1 MNRKLRDLLL
11 DIDIISQIGS
21 FDLTICDIVFDSRKV
36 KKDSLF
42 VAQKGTQIDGHD
54 FIDSAIKD
62 GASVVVL
69 EQMPN
74 QIKENVTYL
83 QVADSSKALAL
94 LAKNYYEDPS
104 SKLKLIGITGTNGKT
119 TTVTLSYNLF
129 KSLGYECGLISTIV
143 NKIGNREIA
152 STHTTPDSLSL
163 NKLLN
168 EMVESGCEYV
178 FMEVSSHAV
187 DQHRI
192 WGLTYFGGVFS
203 NITHDHLDYHKTFS
217 NYINA
222 KKGFFDSLNEKAFS
236 LTNIDDRNGEKMLES
251 TKSRKFTYSLS
262 RMADYNAKV
271 IENSFF
277 GLLLNINGKEVS
289 TQLVGQFNAYNLLAI
304 YSIAELCGL
313 KQEEILVGLS
323 KLKAANGRF
332 ETYRLKNASTAIID
346 YAHTPDAL
354 LNVISTINEIKL
366 AGKLITV
373 VGCGGNRDKTKRPQM
388 AKIAQEGSDI
398 VILTSDNPRF
408 ENPNDIIE
416 DMKKGVVDN
425 ENLFCIIDRRQAIK
439 LASQLAKDKSDII
452 LIAGKGHETY
462 QEIEGVKHH
471 FDDKE
476 EVLKY

>member
-11 DIDIISQIGS
+11 GINIIKQIGEI
-21 FDLTICDIVFDSRKV
+21 DRLVCGIVFDSRKV

-54 FIDSAIKD
+54 FIDSAISD

-83 QVADSSKALAL
+83 QVEDSSKALAL
-94 LAKNYYEDPS
+94 LARNYYDNPS

-143 NKIGNREIA
+143 NKIGDREIA

-192 WGLTYFGGVFS
+192 WGLTYYGGVFS

-408 ENPNDIIE
+408 ENPDDIIE

-425 ENLFCIIDRRQAIK
+425 EQLFCITDRRQAIK

-476 EVLKY
+476 EILKY

>member
-1 MNRKLRDLLL
+1 
-11 DIDIISQIGS
+11 
-21 FDLTICDIVFDSRKV
+21 VF
-36 KKDSLF
+36 
-42 VAQKGTQIDGHD
+42 I
-54 FIDSAIKD
+54 
-62 GASVVVL
+62 
-69 EQMPN
+69 
-74 QIKENVTYL
+74 
-83 QVADSSKALAL
+83 
-94 LAKNYYEDPS
+94 
-104 SKLKLIGITGTNGKT
+104 
-119 TTVTLSYNLF
+119 
-129 KSLGYECGLISTIV
+129 
-143 NKIGNREIA
+143 
-152 STHTTPDSLSL
+152 
-163 NKLLN
+163 
-168 EMVESGCEYV
+168 
-178 FMEVSSHAV
+178 
-187 DQHRI
+187 
-192 WGLTYFGGVFS
+192 
-203 NITHDHLDYHKTFS
+203 NITHDHFDYHKTFT

-408 ENPNDIIE
+408 ENPDDIIE

-425 ENLFCIIDRRQAIK
+425 EKLFCITDRRQAIK
-439 LASQLAKDKSDII
+439 LASQLAKDQSDII

-476 EVLKY
+476 EILKY

>member
-42 VAQKGTQIDGHD
+42 VAQKGTQIDGHN
-54 FIDSAIKD
+54 FIDSAIND

-69 EQMPN
+69 EQMPE
-74 QIKENVTYL
+74 QIKEGVTYL
-83 QVADSSKALAL
+83 KVENSSKALAL
-94 LAKNYYEDPS
+94 LARNYYDNPS

-143 NKIGNREIA
+143 NKIGNREIV

-168 EMVESGCEYV
+168 EMVECGCEYV

-187 DQHRI
+187 DQYRI
-192 WGLTYFGGVFS
+192 WGLSYYGGVFS
-203 NITHDHLDYHKTFS
+203 NITHDHLDYHKTFA

-222 KKGFFDSLNEKAFS
+222 KKGFFDSLSEKAFS
-236 LTNIDDRNGEKMLES
+236 LTNIDDRNGEKMLET
-251 TKSRKFTYSLS
+251 TKSKKFTYSLS
-262 RMADYNAKV
+262 RISDYKAKI

-332 ETYRLKNASTAIID
+332 ETYRLKNGATAIID

-366 AGKLITV
+366 EGKLITV
-373 VGCGGNRDKTKRPQM
+373 VGCGGNRDKTKRPEM
-388 AKIAQEGSDI
+388 AKIAQEGSNI

-408 ENPNDIIE
+408 ENPDDIIE

-425 ENLFCIIDRRQAIK
+425 ESLFCITDRRQAIK
-439 LASQLAKDKSDII
+439 LASQLAKDKADIV

>member
-11 DIDIISQIGS
+11 GINIIKQIGEI
-21 FDLTICDIVFDSRKV
+21 DKPICDIVFDSRKV

-54 FIDSAIKD
+54 FIDSAIND

-74 QIKENVTYL
+74 QIKENITYL
-83 QVADSSKALAL
+83 QVEDSSKALAL
-94 LAKNYYEDPS
+94 LARNYYDDPS

-129 KSLGYECGLISTIV
+129 KCLGYECGLISTIV
-143 NKIGNREIA
+143 NKIGNKEII
-152 STHTTPDSLSL
+152 STHTTPDTLSL

-168 EMVESGCEYV
+168 EMVECGCEYV

-187 DQHRI
+187 SQNRI

-222 KKGFFDSLNEKAFS
+222 KKGFFDLLNEKAFS

-304 YSIAELCGL
+304 YAIAELCGL

-366 AGKLITV
+366 EGKLITV
-373 VGCGGNRDKTKRPQM
+373 VGCGGNRDKTKRPEM

-408 ENPNDIIE
+408 ENPEEIIE

-425 ENLFCIIDRRQAIK
+425 ENLFCITDRRQAIK
-439 LASQLAKDKSDII
+439 LATQLAKDKNDII

>member
-11 DIDIISQIGS
+11 GINIIKQIGEIDR
-21 FDLTICDIVFDSRKV
+21 FVCGIVFDSRKV

-54 FIDSAIKD
+54 FIDSAISD

-83 QVADSSKALAL
+83 QVEDSSKALAL
-94 LAKNYYEDPS
+94 LARNYYDNPS

-143 NKIGNREIA
+143 NKIGDREIA

-192 WGLTYFGGVFS
+192 WGLTYYGGVFS

-408 ENPNDIIE
+408 ENPDDIIE

-425 ENLFCIIDRRQAIK
+425 EKLFCITDRRQAIR

-476 EVLKY
+476 EILKY

>member
-1 MNRKLRDLLL
+1 MILRNILL
-11 DIDIISQIGS
+11 DLEVIEQIGNLDIS
-21 FDLTICDIVFDSRKV
+21 ICDIVFDSRKV
-36 KKDSLF
+36 QEGSLF
-42 VAQKGTQIDGHD
+42 VAQRGTQIDGHN
-54 FIDSAIKD
+54 FIESAIKD
-62 GASVVVL
+62 GAKAIVL

-74 QIKENVTYL
+74 EIQEGIAYIKVENS
-83 QVADSSKALAL
+83 AKALAI
-94 LAKNYYEDPS
+94 LARNYYDNPS

-143 NKIGNREIA
+143 NRIGDREVV
-152 STHTTPDSLSL
+152 STHTTPDALSL

-168 EMVESGCEYV
+168 EMVENSCEYV

-187 DQHRI
+187 DQYRI
-192 WGLTYFGGVFS
+192 WGLSYYGGVFS
-203 NITHDHLDYHKTFS
+203 NITHDHLDYHKTFA

-222 KKGFFDSLNEKAFS
+222 KKGFFDSLSAKAFS
-236 LTNIDDRNGEKMLES
+236 LTNIDDKNGEKMLEA
-251 TKSRKFTYSLS
+251 TKSKKYTYSLS
-262 RMADYNAKV
+262 RMADFKAKI

-289 TQLVGQFNAYNLLAI
+289 TQLVGEFNAYNLLAI

-313 KQEEILVGLS
+313 NQEEILLGLS
-323 KLKAANGRF
+323 KLKAAAGRF
-332 ETYRLKNASTAIID
+332 ETYRLKNGAVAIID

-366 AGKLITV
+366 GGKLITL
-373 VGCGGNRDKTKRPQM
+373 VGCGGNRDKTKRPEM
-388 AKIAQEGSDI
+388 AKIAQEGSDV

-408 ENPNDIIE
+408 ENPDDIIE
-416 DMKKGVVDN
+416 DMKKGVIDN
-425 ENLFCIIDRRQAIK
+425 ESLFCITDRRQAIK
-439 LASQLAKDKSDII
+439 LASQLAKDKNDII
-452 LIAGKGHETY
+452 LVAGKGHETY
-462 QEIEGVKHH
+462 QEISGVKYH

>member
-11 DIDIISQIGS
+11 GINIIKQIGEI
-21 FDLTICDIVFDSRKV
+21 DRLVCGIVFDSRKV

-54 FIDSAIKD
+54 FIDSAISD

-83 QVADSSKALAL
+83 QVEDSSKALAF
-94 LAKNYYEDPS
+94 LARNYYDNPS

-289 TQLVGQFNAYNLLAI
+289 TQLVGQFNAYNLVAI

-366 AGKLITV
+366 VGKLITV

-408 ENPNDIIE
+408 ENPDDIIE

-425 ENLFCIIDRRQAIK
+425 ENLFCITDRRQAIK

>member
-11 DIDIISQIGS
+11 GINIIKQIGEI
-21 FDLTICDIVFDSRKV
+21 DRLVCGIVFDSRKV

-54 FIDSAIKD
+54 FIDSAIND

-74 QIKENVTYL
+74 QIKENITYL
-83 QVADSSKALAL
+83 QVEDSAKALAL
-94 LAKNYYEDPS
+94 LARNYYDDPS

-129 KSLGYECGLISTIV
+129 KCLGYECGLISTIV
-143 NKIGNREIA
+143 NKIGNKEII

-168 EMVESGCEYV
+168 EMVECGCEYV

-187 DQHRI
+187 SQNRI
-192 WGLTYFGGVFS
+192 WGLTYYGGVFS

-222 KKGFFDSLNEKAFS
+222 KKGFFDLLNEKAFS

-366 AGKLITV
+366 QGKLITV
-373 VGCGGNRDKTKRPQM
+373 VGCGGNRDKTKRPEM

-408 ENPNDIIE
+408 ENPEDIIE

-425 ENLFCIIDRRQAIK
+425 ENLFCITDRRQAIK
-439 LASQLAKDKSDII
+439 LATQLAKDKNDII

-462 QEIEGVKHH
+462 QEIDGVKYH

-476 EVLKY
+476 EILKY

>member
-1 MNRKLRDLLL
+1 MNRKLRDLLS
-11 DIDIISQIGS
+11 DINIIKQIGET
-21 FDLTICDIVFDSRKV
+21 DKPICDIVFDSRMV

-54 FIDSAIKD
+54 FIDSAIND

-74 QIKENVTYL
+74 QIKENITYL
-83 QVADSSKALAL
+83 QVEDSSKALAL
-94 LAKNYYEDPS
+94 LARNYYDDPS

-129 KSLGYECGLISTIV
+129 KCLGYECGLISTIV
-143 NKIGNREIA
+143 NKIGNKEII

-168 EMVESGCEYV
+168 EMVECGCEYV

-187 DQHRI
+187 SQNRI
-192 WGLTYFGGVFS
+192 WGLTYYGGVFS

-222 KKGFFDSLNEKAFS
+222 KKGFFDLLNEKAFS

-332 ETYRLKNASTAIID
+332 ATYRLKNASTAIID

-366 AGKLITV
+366 EGKLITV
-373 VGCGGNRDKTKRPQM
+373 VGCGGNRDKTKRPEM
-388 AKIAQEGSDI
+388 AKIAQERSDI

-408 ENPNDIIE
+408 ENPEDIIE

-425 ENLFCIIDRRQAIK
+425 ENLFCITDRRQAIK
-439 LASQLAKDKSDII
+439 LATQLAKDKNDII

-462 QEIEGVKHH
+462 QEIDGVKYH

-476 EVLKY
+476 EILKY

>member
-1 MNRKLRDLLL
+1 MILRNILL
-11 DIDIISQIGS
+11 DLEVIEQIGNLDIS
-21 FDLTICDIVFDSRKV
+21 ICDIVFDSRKV
-36 KKDSLF
+36 QEGSLF
-42 VAQKGTQIDGHD
+42 VAQRGTQIDGHN
-54 FIDSAIKD
+54 FIESAIKD
-62 GASVVVL
+62 GAKAIVL

-74 QIKENVTYL
+74 EIQEGIAYIKVENS
-83 QVADSSKALAL
+83 AKALAI
-94 LAKNYYEDPS
+94 LARNYYDNPS

-143 NKIGNREIA
+143 NRIGDREVV
-152 STHTTPDSLSL
+152 STHTTPDALSL

-168 EMVESGCEYV
+168 EMVESSCEYV

-187 DQHRI
+187 DQYRI
-192 WGLTYFGGVFS
+192 WGLSYYGGVFS
-203 NITHDHLDYHKTFS
+203 NITHDHLDYHKTFA

-222 KKGFFDSLNEKAFS
+222 KKGFFDSLSAKAFS
-236 LTNIDDRNGEKMLES
+236 LTNIDDKNGEKMVEA
-251 TKSRKFTYSLS
+251 TKSKKYTYSLS
-262 RMADYNAKV
+262 RMADFKAKI

-289 TQLVGQFNAYNLLAI
+289 TQLVGEFNAYNLLAI

-313 KQEEILVGLS
+313 KQEEILLGLS
-323 KLKAANGRF
+323 KLKAAAGRF
-332 ETYRLKNASTAIID
+332 ETYRLKNGAVAIID

-366 AGKLITV
+366 GGKLITL
-373 VGCGGNRDKTKRPQM
+373 VGCGGNRDKTKRPEM
-388 AKIAQEGSDI
+388 AKIAQVGSDV

-408 ENPNDIIE
+408 ENPDDIIE
-416 DMKKGVVDN
+416 DMKKGVIDN
-425 ENLFCIIDRRQAIK
+425 ESLFCITDRRQAIK
-439 LASQLAKDKSDII
+439 LASQLAKDKNDII
-452 LIAGKGHETY
+452 LVAGKGHETY
-462 QEIEGVKHH
+462 QEISGVKHH

>member
-1 MNRKLRDLLL
+1 MILRNILL
-11 DIDIISQIGS
+11 DLEVIEQIGNLDIS
-21 FDLTICDIVFDSRKV
+21 ICDIVFDSRKV
-36 KKDSLF
+36 QEGSLF
-42 VAQKGTQIDGHD
+42 VAQRGTQIDGHN
-54 FIDSAIKD
+54 FIESAIKD
-62 GASVVVL
+62 GAKAIVL

-74 QIKENVTYL
+74 EIQEGIAYIKVENS
-83 QVADSSKALAL
+83 AKALAI
-94 LAKNYYEDPS
+94 LARNYYDNPS

-143 NKIGNREIA
+143 NRIGDREVV
-152 STHTTPDSLSL
+152 STHTTPDALSL

-168 EMVESGCEYV
+168 EMVESSCEYV

-187 DQHRI
+187 DQYRI
-192 WGLTYFGGVFS
+192 WGLSYYGGVFS
-203 NITHDHLDYHKTFS
+203 NITHDHLDYHKTFA

-222 KKGFFDSLNEKAFS
+222 KKGFFDSLSAKAFS
-236 LTNIDDRNGEKMLES
+236 LTNIDDKNGEKMVEA
-251 TKSRKFTYSLS
+251 TKSKKYTYSLS
-262 RMADYNAKV
+262 RMADFKAKI

-289 TQLVGQFNAYNLLAI
+289 TQLVGEFNAYNLLAI

-313 KQEEILVGLS
+313 KQEEILLGLS
-323 KLKAANGRF
+323 KLKAAAGRF
-332 ETYRLKNASTAIID
+332 ETYRLKNGAVAIID

-366 AGKLITV
+366 GGKLITL
-373 VGCGGNRDKTKRPQM
+373 VGCGGNRDKTKRPEM
-388 AKIAQEGSDI
+388 AKIAQEGSDV

-408 ENPNDIIE
+408 ENPDDIIE
-416 DMKKGVVDN
+416 DMKKGVIDN
-425 ENLFCIIDRRQAIK
+425 ESLFCITDRRQAIK
-439 LASQLAKDKSDII
+439 LASQLAKDKNDII
-452 LIAGKGHETY
+452 LVAGKGHETY
-462 QEIEGVKHH
+462 QEISGVKYH

>member
-1 MNRKLRDLLL
+1 MKINLRDLLL
-11 DIDIISQIGS
+11 DIEVIEQKGSLDVSISE
-21 FDLTICDIVFDSRKV
+21 IVFDSRKV

-42 VAQKGTQIDGHD
+42 VAQKGTQIDGHN
-54 FIDSAIKD
+54 FIDSAIDD

-69 EQMPN
+69 EQMPE
-74 QIKENVTYL
+74 QIKEGITYL
-83 QVADSSKALAL
+83 KVKDSSKALAL
-94 LAKNYYEDPS
+94 LARNYYDNPS

-143 NKIGNREIA
+143 NKIGDREIV

-168 EMVESGCEYV
+168 DMVEARCEYV

-187 DQHRI
+187 DQNRI
-192 WGLTYFGGVFS
+192 FGLTYYGGVFS
-203 NITHDHLDYHKTFS
+203 NITHDHLDYHKTFA

-222 KKGFFDSLNEKAFS
+222 KKGFFDSLSKEAFS

-262 RMADYNAKV
+262 RMADYNAKI

-313 KQEEILVGLS
+313 KQEEILV
-323 KLKAANGRF
+323 
-332 ETYRLKNASTAIID
+332 
-346 YAHTPDAL
+346 
-354 LNVISTINEIKL
+354 
-366 AGKLITV
+366 
-373 VGCGGNRDKTKRPQM
+373 
-388 AKIAQEGSDI
+388 
-398 VILTSDNPRF
+398 
-408 ENPNDIIE
+408 
-416 DMKKGVVDN
+416 
-425 ENLFCIIDRRQAIK
+425 
-439 LASQLAKDKSDII
+439 
-452 LIAGKGHETY
+452 
-462 QEIEGVKHH
+462 
-471 FDDKE
+471 
-476 EVLKY
+476 

>member
-1 MNRKLRDLLL
+1 MKISLRNILL
-11 DIDIISQIGS
+11 DLEVIEQIGNLDIS
-21 FDLTICDIVFDSRKV
+21 ICDIVFDSRKV
-36 KKDSLF
+36 QEGSLF
-42 VAQKGTQIDGHD
+42 VAQKGTQIDGHN
-54 FIDSAIKD
+54 FIESAIKD
-62 GASVVVL
+62 GAKVIVL

-74 QIKENVTYL
+74 ELQEGVTYIK
-83 QVADSSKALAL
+83 VENSAKALAI
-94 LAKNYYEDPS
+94 LARNYYDNPS

-143 NKIGNREIA
+143 NRIGDREVV
-152 STHTTPDSLSL
+152 STHTTPDALSL

-168 EMVESGCEYV
+168 EMVENSCEYV

-187 DQHRI
+187 DQYRI
-192 WGLTYFGGVFS
+192 WGLSYYGGVFS
-203 NITHDHLDYHKTFS
+203 NITHDHLDYHKTFA

-222 KKGFFDSLNEKAFS
+222 KKGFFDSLSANAFS
-236 LTNIDDRNGEKMLES
+236 LTNIDDKNGEKMVES
-251 TKSRKFTYSLS
+251 TKSKKYTYSLS
-262 RMADYNAKV
+262 RMADFKAKI

-289 TQLVGQFNAYNLLAI
+289 TQLVGEFNAYNLLAI

-313 KQEEILVGLS
+313 KQEEILLGLS
-323 KLKAANGRF
+323 KLKAAAGRF
-332 ETYRLKNASTAIID
+332 ETYRLKTGAVAIID

-366 AGKLITV
+366 GGKLITL
-373 VGCGGNRDKTKRPQM
+373 VGCGGNRDKTKRPEM
-388 AKIAQEGSDI
+388 ARIAQEGSDI

-408 ENPNDIIE
+408 ENPDDIIE
-416 DMKKGVVDN
+416 DMKKGVIDN
-425 ENLFCIIDRRQAIK
+425 ESLFCITDRRQAIK
-439 LASQLAKDKSDII
+439 LASQLAKDKNDII
-452 LIAGKGHETY
+452 LVAGKGHETY
-462 QEIEGVKHH
+462 QEISGVKHH

>member
-42 VAQKGTQIDGHD
+42 VAQKGTQIDGHS
-54 FIDSAIKD
+54 FIDSAIND

-69 EQMPN
+69 EQMPE

-94 LAKNYYEDPS
+94 LARNYYDNPS

-129 KSLGYECGLISTIV
+129 KNLGYECGLISTIV
-143 NKIGNREIA
+143 NKIGDREIA

-168 EMVESGCEYV
+168 EMVDCGCEYV

-192 WGLTYFGGVFS
+192 WGLTYYGGVFS
-203 NITHDHLDYHKTFS
+203 NITHDHLDYHKTFA

-262 RMADYNAKV
+262 RMADYKAKI

-332 ETYRLKNASTAIID
+332 ETYRLKNGVTAIID

-366 AGKLITV
+366 EGKLITV
-373 VGCGGNRDKTKRPQM
+373 VGCGGNRDKTKRPEM
-388 AKIAQEGSDI
+388 AKIAQEGSNI

-408 ENPNDIIE
+408 ENPDAIIE

-425 ENLFCIIDRRQAIK
+425 ESLFCITDRRQAIK
-439 LASQLAKDKSDII
+439 LASQLAKDKNDII

>member
-1 MNRKLRDLLL
+1 MKINLRDLLL
-11 DIDIISQIGS
+11 DIEVIEQKGS
-21 FDLTICDIVFDSRKV
+21 LDVSICEIVFDSRKV

-143 NKIGNREIA
+143 NKIGNREIV

-192 WGLTYFGGVFS
+192 WGLTYYGGVFS

-262 RMADYNAKV
+262 RMADYKAKI

-354 LNVISTINEIKL
+354 LNVISTINEIKF

-408 ENPNDIIE
+408 ENPDDIIE

-425 ENLFCIIDRRQAIK
+425 ENLFCITDRRQAIK

>member
-1 MNRKLRDLLL
+1 MKISLRNILL
-11 DIDIISQIGS
+11 DLEVIEQIGNLDIS
-21 FDLTICDIVFDSRKV
+21 ICDIVFDSRKV
-36 KKDSLF
+36 QEGSLF
-42 VAQKGTQIDGHD
+42 VAQKGTQIDGHN
-54 FIDSAIKD
+54 FIESAVKD
-62 GASVVVL
+62 GAKAIVL

-74 QIKENVTYL
+74 ELQEGVTYIK
-83 QVADSSKALAL
+83 VENSAKALAI
-94 LAKNYYEDPS
+94 LARNYYDNPS

-143 NKIGNREIA
+143 NRIGDREVV
-152 STHTTPDSLSL
+152 STHTTPDALSL

-168 EMVESGCEYV
+168 EMVENSCEYV

-187 DQHRI
+187 DQYRI
-192 WGLTYFGGVFS
+192 WGLSYYGGVFS
-203 NITHDHLDYHKTFS
+203 NITHDHLDYHKTFA

-222 KKGFFDSLNEKAFS
+222 KKGFFDSLSANAFS
-236 LTNIDDRNGEKMLES
+236 LTNIDDKNGEKMVES
-251 TKSRKFTYSLS
+251 TKSKKYTYSLS
-262 RMADYNAKV
+262 RMADFKAKI

-289 TQLVGQFNAYNLLAI
+289 TQLVGEFNAYNLLAI

-313 KQEEILVGLS
+313 KQEEILLGLS
-323 KLKAANGRF
+323 KLKAAAGRF
-332 ETYRLKNASTAIID
+332 ETYRLKTGAVAIID

-366 AGKLITV
+366 GGKLITL
-373 VGCGGNRDKTKRPQM
+373 VGCGGNRDKTKRPEM
-388 AKIAQEGSDI
+388 ARIAQEGSDI

-408 ENPNDIIE
+408 ENPDDIIE
-416 DMKKGVVDN
+416 DMKKGVIDN
-425 ENLFCIIDRRQAIK
+425 ESLFCITDRRQAIK
-439 LASQLAKDKSDII
+439 LASQLAKDKNDII
-452 LIAGKGHETY
+452 LVAGKGHETY
-462 QEIEGVKHH
+462 QEISGVKHH

>member
-1 MNRKLRDLLL
+1 MKINLRDLLL
-11 DIDIISQIGS
+11 DIEVIEQIGNLDVS
-21 FDLTICDIVFDSRKV
+21 ICEIVFDSRKV

-42 VAQKGTQIDGHD
+42 VAQKGTQIDGHN
-54 FIDSAIKD
+54 FIDSAIDD

-69 EQMPN
+69 EQMPE
-74 QIKENVTYL
+74 QIKEGITYL
-83 QVADSSKALAL
+83 KVKDSSKALAL
-94 LAKNYYEDPS
+94 LARNYYDNPS

-143 NKIGNREIA
+143 NKIGDREIV

-168 EMVESGCEYV
+168 DMVKARCEYV

-187 DQHRI
+187 DQNRI
-192 WGLTYFGGVFS
+192 FGLTYYGGIFS
-203 NITHDHLDYHKTFS
+203 NITHDHLDYHKTFA

-222 KKGFFDSLNEKAFS
+222 KKGFFDSLSKEAFS

-262 RMADYNAKV
+262 RMADYNAKI

-332 ETYRLKNASTAIID
+332 ETYRLKNGATAIID

-366 AGKLITV
+366 EGKLITV
-373 VGCGGNRDKTKRPQM
+373 VGCGGNRDKTKRPEM
-388 AKIAQEGSDI
+388 AKIAQEGSNI

-408 ENPNDIIE
+408 ENPDAIIE

-425 ENLFCIIDRRQAIK
+425 ESLFCITDRRQAIK

-452 LIAGKGHETY
+452 LVAGKGHETY

>member
-1 MNRKLRDLLL
+1 
-11 DIDIISQIGS
+11 
-21 FDLTICDIVFDSRKV
+21 
-36 KKDSLF
+36 
-42 VAQKGTQIDGHD
+42 
-54 FIDSAIKD
+54 
-62 GASVVVL
+62 
-69 EQMPN
+69 
-74 QIKENVTYL
+74 
-83 QVADSSKALAL
+83 
-94 LAKNYYEDPS
+94 
-104 SKLKLIGITGTNGKT
+104 
-119 TTVTLSYNLF
+119 
-129 KSLGYECGLISTIV
+129 
-143 NKIGNREIA
+143 
-152 STHTTPDSLSL
+152 
-163 NKLLN
+163 
-168 EMVESGCEYV
+168 
-178 FMEVSSHAV
+178 
-187 DQHRI
+187 
-192 WGLTYFGGVFS
+192 
-203 NITHDHLDYHKTFS
+203 
-217 NYINA
+217 
-222 KKGFFDSLNEKAFS
+222 
-236 LTNIDDRNGEKMLES
+236 
-251 TKSRKFTYSLS
+251 
-262 RMADYNAKV
+262 MADYNAKV

-408 ENPNDIIE
+408 ENPDDIIE

-425 ENLFCIIDRRQAIK
+425 EQLFCITDRRQAIK

>member
-11 DIDIISQIGS
+11 GINIIKQIGEI
-21 FDLTICDIVFDSRKV
+21 DRLVCGIVFDSRKV

-54 FIDSAIKD
+54 FIDSAISD

-83 QVADSSKALAL
+83 QVEDSSKALAF
-94 LAKNYYEDPS
+94 LARNYYDNPS

-192 WGLTYFGGVFS
+192 WGLTYYGGVFS

-262 RMADYNAKV
+262 RMADYNAKI

-408 ENPNDIIE
+408 ENPDDIIE

-425 ENLFCIIDRRQAIK
+425 ENLFCITDRRQAIK

>member
-11 DIDIISQIGS
+11 GINIIKQIGEI
-21 FDLTICDIVFDSRKV
+21 DRLVCGIVFDSRKV

-54 FIDSAIKD
+54 FIDSAISD

-83 QVADSSKALAL
+83 QVEDSSKALAL
-94 LAKNYYEDPS
+94 LARNYYDNPS

-143 NKIGNREIA
+143 NKIGDREIA

-168 EMVESGCEYV
+168 EMVKSGCEYV

-192 WGLTYFGGVFS
+192 WGLTYYGGVFS

>member
-1 MNRKLRDLLL
+1 MNRKLRDLLS
-11 DIDIISQIGS
+11 DINIIKQIGET
-21 FDLTICDIVFDSRKV
+21 DKPIYDIVFDSRKV

-54 FIDSAIKD
+54 FIDSAIND

-74 QIKENVTYL
+74 QIKENITYL
-83 QVADSSKALAL
+83 QVEDSAKALAL
-94 LAKNYYEDPS
+94 LARNYYDDPS

-129 KSLGYECGLISTIV
+129 KCLGYECGLISTIV
-143 NKIGNREIA
+143 NKIGNKEII

-168 EMVESGCEYV
+168 EMVECGCEYV

-187 DQHRI
+187 SQNRI
-192 WGLTYFGGVFS
+192 WGLTYYGGVFS

-222 KKGFFDSLNEKAFS
+222 KKGFFDLLNEKAFS

-366 AGKLITV
+366 EGKLITV
-373 VGCGGNRDKTKRPQM
+373 VGCGGNRDKTKRPEM

-408 ENPNDIIE
+408 ENPEDIIE

-425 ENLFCIIDRRQAIK
+425 ENLFCITDRRQAIK
-439 LASQLAKDKSDII
+439 LATQLAKDKNDII

>member
-1 MNRKLRDLLL
+1 
-11 DIDIISQIGS
+11 
-21 FDLTICDIVFDSRKV
+21 
-36 KKDSLF
+36 
-42 VAQKGTQIDGHD
+42 
-54 FIDSAIKD
+54 
-62 GASVVVL
+62 
-69 EQMPN
+69 
-74 QIKENVTYL
+74 
-83 QVADSSKALAL
+83 
-94 LAKNYYEDPS
+94 
-104 SKLKLIGITGTNGKT
+104 
-119 TTVTLSYNLF
+119 
-129 KSLGYECGLISTIV
+129 
-143 NKIGNREIA
+143 
-152 STHTTPDSLSL
+152 
-163 NKLLN
+163 
-168 EMVESGCEYV
+168 MVESGCEYV

-408 ENPNDIIE
+408 ENPDDIIE

-425 ENLFCIIDRRQAIK
+425 ENLFCITDRRQAIK

-476 EVLKY
+476 EILKY